1 MTHWHDV
8 PDYPIPAEGDAWK
21 RPVYDDL
28 MQVEDL
34 RRVAWNLA
42 CALQE
47 IQWEALNLAQDLSAE
62 FEMCDYNYLK
72 EEFRHEES
80 LARQER
86 GVGYMR
92 HAYELAGFSQER
104 RDAIGRIVEQFAA
117 GRDWGK

>member
-1 MTHWHDV
+1 MTHWRNV
-8 PDYPIPAEGDAWK
+8 PDYPIPAEGDTWK

-34 RRVAWNLA
+34 KRVAWNLA

-47 IQWEALNLAQDLSAE
+47 IQWEALNLAQDLSCE
-62 FEMCDYNYLK
+62 FEMCDYNHLK

-86 GVGYMR
+86 GMGYMR
-92 HAYELAGFSQER
+92 HAYELAGFSHER